1 MRVVIQRAT
10 SAEVV
15 VEGRTVGSLTTPGL
29 VVLVGVTGTDTA
41 TTAEKLAEKVWG
53 LRILSE
59 EKSASDLN
67 APLLVVSQFSL
78 YASTRKGRRPSWSA
92 AAPGPVS
99 EPLVDHFVTHLRSLG
114 AHVETGIFGADMKVG
129 LVNDGPMTILIDTD
143 DWH

>member
-67 APLLVVSQFSL
+67 APLLVVSQF
-78 YASTRKGRRPSWSA
+78 KP
-92 AAPGPVS
+92 P
-99 EPLVDHFVTHLRSLG
+99 
-114 AHVETGIFGADMKVG
+114 TG
-129 LVNDGPMTILIDTD
+129 
-143 DWH
+143 

>member
-67 APLLVVSQFSL
+67 APLLVVSQFTL

-99 EPLVDHFVTHLRSLG
+99 EPLVDHFVTPAQLGSPRRDRNLRCRYEGGSSQRR
-114 AHVETGIFGADMKVG
+114 
-129 LVNDGPMTILIDTD
+129 PD
-143 DWH
+143 DDSHRHR

>member
-53 LRILSE
+53 LRILAE

-67 APLLVVSQFSL
+67 APLLVVSQFTL
-78 YASTRKGRRPSWSA
+78 YASTRKGRRRWGVAGP
-92 AAPGPVS
+92 PGTGSGRV
-99 EPLVDHFVTHLRSLG
+99 VDIFVTTRGGWG
-114 AHVETGIFGADMKVG
+114 AKGGTGGWGGEWG
-129 LVNDGPMTILIDTD
+129 L
-143 DWH
+143 

>member
-67 APLLVVSQFSL
+67 APLLVVSQFTLSPVPVRGAARRGVL
-78 YASTRKGRRPSWSA
+78 RHPGRCLSRWWTTS
-92 AAPGPVS
+92 
-99 EPLVDHFVTHLRSLG
+99 
-114 AHVETGIFGADMKVG
+114 
-129 LVNDGPMTILIDTD
+129 
-143 DWH
+143 